1 MTQKKLLLNLLLF
14 FVVILSVNA
23 KDIKENNVPAIVRS
37 YVAKTYPSATDK
49 EWKYKDNKGKYYYK
63 VEFLI
68 SGREVELEIDTDGKL
83 LSSEEELPLK
93 DAPASAVSY
102 INKHYTD
109 AVILGV
115 KKKSEGT
122 RVFFDIGI
130 KYKNSYGN
138 SRHRNIYFDKSGN
151 VIKK

>member
-14 FVVILSVNA
+14 FVIILSVNA
-23 KDIKENNVPAIVRS
+23 KDIREIDVPVAVKS
-37 YVAKTYPSATDK
+37 YVAKKYPAATDK

-63 VEFLI
+63 VEFLV
-68 SGREVELEIDTDGKL
+68 SGREVELEIDPNGNL
-83 LSSEEELPLK
+83 LSSEEELPIK

-102 INKHYTD
+102 INKQYTD